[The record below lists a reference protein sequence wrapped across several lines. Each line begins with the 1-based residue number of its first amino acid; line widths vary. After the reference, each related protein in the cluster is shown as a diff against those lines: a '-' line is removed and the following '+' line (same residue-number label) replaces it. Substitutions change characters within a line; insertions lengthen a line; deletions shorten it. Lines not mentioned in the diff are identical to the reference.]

1 MMKRVS
7 DGGQG
12 ENGNGEASKQR
23 SECVRAERAMRLSE
37 RVWGHAL
44 KAGLKAETRRRH
56 TPVVFTR
63 ESKRIRCVC
72 DESL

>member
-1 MMKRVS
+1 MTKRVS

-44 KAGLKAETRRRH
+44 KAG
-56 TPVVFTR
+56 
-63 ESKRIRCVC
+63 
-72 DESL
+72 